1 MSPKIRG
8 NVGGN
13 SNLLSQKTEVQ
24 RMPKGILGKKVGM
37 TQIFTDKGLAIPV
50 TVIEAGP
57 CIVIQKKTPEK
68 DGYSAIQIGFGEK
81 RERLFTKPLA
91 GHFTKAGIRPLRFLR
106 EMLVEDP
113 EVFQVGQEIKAD
125 IFAQGEKVD
134 VVGTSKGKGF
144 AGAIKRHGFHRGPM
158 AHGSKYHRSPGS
170 LGAKGPARVYK
181 GRKLPG
187 HMGTDRVTVQ
197 NLEVIKVDAD
207 RNLIAVRGAIPGPK
221 GGLILVKPATKSR

>member
-1 MSPKIRG
+1 
-8 NVGGN
+8 
-13 SNLLSQKTEVQ
+13 
-24 RMPKGILGKKVGM
+24 MPKGILGKKVGM